1 MNLDSVKRIGISA
14 AYHGGEVLRS
24 YLGNLSEIRKKG
36 AIDLVT
42 DADIHAEKT
51 VVQTLRE
58 HFPDHGILAEE
69 RGEEAGESDHLWI
82 IDPLD
87 GTTNFAHSIPIFSVS
102 IAFAYQGEIVF
113 GTVLNPLTQELFVAE
128 KGKGAFLNGVPI
140 AVSQTAQ
147 ASEALLVT
155 GFPYNFKEIFDT
167 VIQRF
172 GDCLRA
178 AQGVRRLGAASL
190 DLCFVACGRFDG
202 FWEQNLKPWDTAAG
216 FLIAEEAGAR
226 VSDFSGSRYGV
237 EKNEILATNGKI
249 HAQILSILQ

>member
-1 MNLDSVKRIGISA
+1 
-14 AYHGGEVLRS
+14 
-24 YLGNLSEIRKKG
+24 
-36 AIDLVT
+36 
-42 DADIHAEKT
+42 
-51 VVQTLRE
+51 
-58 HFPDHGILAEE
+58 
-69 RGEEAGESDHLWI
+69 
-82 IDPLD
+82 
-87 GTTNFAHSIPIFSVS
+87 
-102 IAFAYQGEIVF
+102 
-113 GTVLNPLTQELFVAE
+113 
-128 KGKGAFLNGVPI
+128 
-140 AVSQTAQ
+140 
-147 ASEALLVT
+147 LVT